1 MNLIMSSLLHYLYI
15 YSMLMNEE
23 IISVDG
29 MGPFAFIDVYNFCW
43 MQLCAS

>member
-1 MNLIMSSLLHYLYI
+1 MNLIMSSLLHSLYI

-29 MGPFAFIDVYNFCW
+29 TFCIH
-43 MQLCAS
+43 